1 MIRQSFWEFSYILMY
16 LMHQEVPEFFIS
28 ALKNTFGWIIPS
40 WNKVKSQKKR
50 WSIKWTLYVC
60 PEFSVLEDCYTVM
73 RCFRKSLLLL
83 LENFRIKNSILVYEI
98 IDQTLS
104 FIFTTFYYCFKLNQ
118 RNLYYMNSK
127 LPKIN
132 L

>member
-16 LMHQEVPEFFIS
+16 LIHQEVPEFFIS

-40 WNKVKSQKKR
+40 RNKVKSQKKR
-50 WSIKWTLYVC
+50 WSIKWTLYVY

-83 LENFRIKNSILVYEI
+83 LENFSMKNSILVYEI

-104 FIFTTFYYCFKLNQ
+104 FIFTTFYYCFKVNQ
-118 RNLYYMNSK
+118 RNLYYMHSK